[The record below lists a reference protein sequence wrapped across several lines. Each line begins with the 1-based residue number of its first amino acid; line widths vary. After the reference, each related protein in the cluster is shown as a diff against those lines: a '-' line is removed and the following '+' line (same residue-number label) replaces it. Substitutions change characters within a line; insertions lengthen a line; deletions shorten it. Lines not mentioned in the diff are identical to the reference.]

1 MKKEIISSSLCIS
14 NRGGYG
20 IKTIKKSLEDKT
32 DRMLFKESWAGLE
45 NEELE
50 KVSGIKGLTFCHTN
64 RFLVVCNTKEAA
76 YQVLH
81 EMLKE
86 K

>member
-1 MKKEIISSSLCIS
+1 MYPS

-32 DRMLFKESWAGLE
+32 DRLPFPESWAGLE
-45 NEELE
+45 KEELE
-50 KVSGIKGLTFCHTN
+50 KVSGIKDIEFCHIG
-64 RFLVVCNTKEAA
+64 RFLVTCKTKEAA
-76 YQVLH
+76 YQVLDKV
-81 EMLKE
+81 LPKE